1 MYKGGS
7 EMRIN
12 GRWYTEPEIE
22 AYIEKL
28 RSQISQRDK
37 LLSSVR
43 SYYKSTESWDELFE
57 EDYQRLATDSN
68 VGGENGGDEK

>member
-1 MYKGGS
+1 MY
-7 EMRIN
+7 IN

-28 RSQISQRDK
+28 KSQISERDK

-43 SYYKSTESWDELFE
+43 SYYKST
-57 EDYQRLATDSN
+57 
-68 VGGENGGDEK
+68 